1 MCIKKTR
8 SFLIL
13 KMVQYKLQLLISVL
27 DLRSMLFLQNRQKI
41 TFFYFQPLGGLEYVP
56 RA

>member
-27 DLRSMLFLQNRQKI
+27 DLRSMALALALALTMLFLQNRQKNN
-41 TFFYFQPLGGLEYVP
+41 FFIFKP
-56 RA
+56 

>member
-13 KMVQYKLQLLISVL
+13 KMVQYKLQILISVL
-27 DLRSMLFLQNRQKI
+27 DLRSMLFLQNRQKNN
-41 TFFYFQPLGGLEYVP
+41 FFIFNP
-56 RA
+56 